1 MNRSFCYN
9 IWRRDWNTIN

>member
-9 IWRRDWNTIN
+9 IWRRNWNTIN